1 MNIVQGLFKIARD
14 EAKERIA
21 RAWLHVAHGG
31 RLAFPAKTPGPIK
44 GAPSVQEEDADFI
57 VSAGLLSKWGDVEF
71 YGPGAAAAYA
81 RRAERL
87 GLAGPEPGAELA
99 FSAKEPE
106 PLPAKITLREKW
118 RRLKNELNKTRQN

>member
-1 MNIVQGLFKIARD
+1 MNIISGLFKIGRD
-14 EAKERIA
+14 EAK

-87 GLAGPEPGAELA
+87 SQEKPEPGTKLA
-99 FSAKEPE
+99 FSAKDAE
-106 PLPAKITLREKW
+106 PLPAKITLRERW
-118 RRLKNELNKTRQN
+118 RKLREELNK

>member
-1 MNIVQGLFKIARD
+1 MNIISGLFKIGRD
-14 EAKERIA
+14 EAK

-57 VSAGLLSKWGDVEF
+57 ASAGLLGKWDGIEF
-71 YGPGAAAAYA
+71 YGPGAEAAYA

-87 GLAGPEPGAELA
+87 SPEKPEPGTKLA
-99 FSAKEPE
+99 FSAKDAEPI
-106 PLPAKITLREKW
+106 PAKITLRERW
-118 RRLKNELNKTRQN
+118 RKLREELNKHEKK

>member
-1 MNIVQGLFKIARD
+1 MNIISGLFKIGRD
-14 EAKERIA
+14 EAK

-87 GLAGPEPGAELA
+87 SQEKPEPGTKLA
-99 FSAKEPE
+99 FSAKDAE
-106 PLPAKITLREKW
+106 PLPAKITLRERW
-118 RRLKNELNKTRQN
+118 RKLREELNKHEKK

>member
-1 MNIVQGLFKIARD
+1 MNIISGLFKIGRA

-31 RLAFPAKTPGPIK
+31 GLKHPREAGPIK
-44 GAPSVQEEDADFI
+44 GAPGVHEEDAAFI
-57 VSAGLLSKWGDVEF
+57 VSAGLLSKWSDVEF

-87 GLAGPEPGAELA
+87 SQERPEPGTKLA
-99 FSAKEPE
+99 FSAKDAEPI
-106 PLPAKITLREKW
+106 PAKITLRERW
-118 RRLKNELNKTRQN
+118 RKLREELNKHEKK